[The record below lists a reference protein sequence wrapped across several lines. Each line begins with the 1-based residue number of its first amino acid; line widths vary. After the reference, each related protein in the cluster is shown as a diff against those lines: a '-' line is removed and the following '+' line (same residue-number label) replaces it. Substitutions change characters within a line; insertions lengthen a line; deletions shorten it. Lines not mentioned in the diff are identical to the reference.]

1 MSIWKSPEKIGG
13 LLESV
18 LSKNGYLKVCKEW
31 DAVAK
36 WSEVVGERI
45 ASVTEC
51 TRLEDGRLYVK
62 VSSAAWRNEM
72 VYLKDE
78 IIKKIKTE
86 TTCSS
91 LIDIV
96 FY

>member
-1 MSIWKSPEKIGG
+1 MSIWKSPEKIGD
-13 LLESV
+13 LVESV
-18 LSKNGYLKVCKEW
+18 LSDKGYLKVCKEW

-36 WSEVVGERI
+36 WDEIVGERI

-51 TRLEDGRLYVK
+51 TRLEDGKLYVK
-62 VSSAAWRNEM
+62 VTSSSWRNEI

-78 IIKKIKTE
+78 IIRKIKKE

-91 LIDIV
+91 LVDIV